1 MAERRV
7 TATAKDRDDGHITA
21 LCNLSSTWKRVSRS
35 QAVKDIKSGD
45 PKYYVQEVGTA
56 RVYVHV
62 YGGKFLRTNAD
73 PSSKNNLKNL
83 PDC

>member
-7 TATAKDRDDGHITA
+7 TATGKDKNKNITA
-21 LCNLSSTWKRVSRS
+21 LCNSASTWARVSRS

-45 PKYYVQEVGTA
+45 HKYYVQEVGTQ

-62 YGGKFLRTNAD
+62 YDDKFLRTNAD
-73 PSSKNNLKNL
+73 PSSKNNLRNL